1 MRRRLAA
8 TPAVAGALAAALWLA
23 AAVSAG
29 GDGAAAGSESAA
41 VLRVESRPVAAA
53 PACTGAFVAHPLDHT
68 TEVDERPVG
77 FYASNGSGLAAGD
90 LDGDGDLDLV
100 LGNLDGRNAIFWNR
114 GALRF
119 RKEELPVGNTR
130 SVVAVD
136 ADGDGRLDLSFTHR
150 LLPPTL
156 WRNLGGAAPRFAE
169 VPGFGGRAIPYAV
182 SWGDLDQ
189 DGDLDMAAASYDTE
203 IPVPSTEP
211 PPQREDYMG
220 PSDPV
225 RDAGG
230 AVARWL
236 SAIPAASGTPGG
248 GVFVYLQERPGE
260 FRIVRLA
267 RESQALALG
276 LPDLDGDGRLDIHV
290 GNDFALPDAVFLAA
304 GGRWERAEPLA
315 AMTRNTM
322 SLDAGDV
329 DNDGVDE
336 LFATDMKPYRPTRKE
351 ADRWYFVVVGM
362 EELPPEDP
370 QVVRNVLLRREGDGY
385 RDVAV
390 AAGVDASGW
399 SWSSRLGDLDQDG
412 FLDIYVVNGM
422 VSAELFGQLPGAELT
437 ERNLAFRNRG
447 DGTFSEAAEWALDDT
462 AGGRGMTMADLDDDG
477 DLDIAVNNL
486 LSPAVVFE
494 NRLCGGASLQ
504 VALRRPGSGNHYA
517 LGARVTVVTS
527 AGNSVRQMRS
537 TAGYL
542 SGEPPRLHFG
552 LPAGARIESLTIVWP
567 DGRTSHVRGDPRLAP
582 GRIVTIERS

>member
-1 MRRRLAA
+1 MRRRSHP
-8 TPAVAGALAAALWLA
+8 TPAGAAALATVLSLA
-23 AAVSAG
+23 AAVSAA
-29 GDGAAAGSESAA
+29 GDGPDALVVTG
-41 VLRVESRPVAAA
+41 RPVAAA

-114 GALRF
+114 GGLKF

-156 WRNLGGAAPRFAE
+156 WRNLGGAPPRFAE
-169 VPGFGGRAIPYAV
+169 VLGFGGRAIPYAV
-182 SWGDLDQ
+182 SWGDLDR

-203 IPVPSTEP
+203 IPVPSTGPVSQPE
-211 PPQREDYMG
+211 EYVG

-236 SAIPAASGTPGG
+236 SAMPAASGTPGG
-248 GVFVYLQERPGE
+248 GVFVYLREDAGA

-267 RESQALALG
+267 RASQALALA
-276 LPDLDGDGRLDIHV
+276 LQDLDGDGRLDIHV

-304 GGRWERAEPLA
+304 G
-315 AMTRNTM
+315 
-322 SLDAGDV
+322 
-329 DNDGVDE
+329 
-336 LFATDMKPYRPTRKE
+336 
-351 ADRWYFVVVGM
+351 DRWYFVVVGM

-370 QVVRNVLLRREGDGY
+370 QVVRNVLLRWAGSSNRV
-385 RDVAV
+385 VAV
-390 AAGVDASGW
+390 PAGVDASGW

-447 DGTFSEAAEWALDDT
+447 DGTFAEAAEWALDDT

-504 VALRRPGSGNHYA
+504 VALRRPGSRNHYA
-517 LGARVTVVTS
+517 LGARVSLATS
-527 AGNSVRQMRS
+527 TGTYVRQMRS

-552 LPAGARIESLTIVWP
+552 MPAGARIDALSIVWP
-567 DGRTSHVRGDPRLAP
+567 DGLTSHLRGDARLAP
-582 GRIVTIERS
+582 GRIVTIERLTDA

>member
-1 MRRRLAA
+1 M
-8 TPAVAGALAAALWLA
+8 
-23 AAVSAG
+23 
-29 GDGAAAGSESAA
+29 
-41 VLRVESRPVAAA
+41 
-53 PACTGAFVAHPLDHT
+53 
-68 TEVDERPVG
+68 
-77 FYASNGSGLAAGD
+77 
-90 LDGDGDLDLV
+90 

-114 GALRF
+114 GGLKF

-156 WRNLGGAAPRFAE
+156 WRNLGGAEPRFAE

-182 SWGDLDQ
+182 SWGDLDR

-203 IPVPSTEP
+203 IPVPSTGPVSQPE
-211 PPQREDYMG
+211 EYVG

-236 SAIPAASGTPGG
+236 SAMPAASGTPGG
-248 GVFVYLQERPGE
+248 GVFVYLREDAGV

-267 RESQALALG
+267 RASQALALA
-276 LPDLDGDGRLDIHV
+276 LQDLDGDGRLDIHV

-304 GGRWERAEPLA
+304 GDRWERAEPLD

-322 SLDAGDV
+322 SLDAGDI

-351 ADRWYFVVVGM
+351 EDRWYFVVVGM
-362 EELPPEDP
+362 EELPPDDS
-370 QVVRNVLLRREGDGY
+370 QVVRNVLLRWAGGGY

-390 AAGVDASGW
+390 PAGVDASGW

-447 DGTFSEAAEWALDDT
+447 DGTFAEAAEWALDDT

-486 LSPAVVFE
+486 LSQAVVFE

-517 LGARVTVVTS
+517 LGARVSLATS
-527 AGNSVRQMRS
+527 TGTYVRQMRS

-552 LPAGARIESLTIVWP
+552 LPVGARIDSLSIVWP
-567 DGRTSHVRGDPRLAP
+567 DGLTSHLRGDARLAP
-582 GRIVTIERS
+582 GRIVTIESSP